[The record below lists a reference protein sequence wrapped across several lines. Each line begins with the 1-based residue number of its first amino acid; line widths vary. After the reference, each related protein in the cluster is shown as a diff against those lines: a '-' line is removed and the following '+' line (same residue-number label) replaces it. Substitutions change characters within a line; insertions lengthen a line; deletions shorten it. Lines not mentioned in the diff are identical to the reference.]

1 MAPATPAETSATGAS
16 TAGTA
21 AEALRPQQARTTPGA
36 QLARRF
42 LLPPAALLGIVILW
56 QALIWITNVP
66 PYIIP
71 TPASVARA
79 LVVQR
84 GMLWINT
91 VPTILESLGGFLLG
105 NVLAIAVAVSFV
117 YNRTLERTFYP
128 LAVAIRTVPIVA
140 ISPILVLLLG
150 NGYAPKIAI
159 AALITFFPTLV
170 NMVQGLQAAD
180 AQALELMHVMSASK
194 SETFRFVR
202 WPSSLPYLFAALR
215 VASTSSVLGAIVAEW
230 IGSNKGLGYLIVLT
244 TFDFRTA
251 LLYASMV
258 IASAIALAFFLLI
271 SILEWAV
278 VRWER

>member
-1 MAPATPAETSATGAS
+1 MRELASATPAETLRGVPSA
-16 TAGTA
+16 A
-21 AEALRPQQARTTPGA
+21 AAQA
-36 QLARRF
+36 QLVRRF
-42 LLPPAALLGIVILW
+42 LLPPAAFAVIVLLW
-56 QALIWITNVP
+56 QGIITVFSVP

-71 TPASVARA
+71 APGAVART
-79 LVVQR
+79 LVAQR
-84 GMLWINT
+84 VVLWENA
-91 VPTILESLGGFLLG
+91 VPTIFESLGGFLLG
-105 NVLAIAVAVSFV
+105 NVVAIAAAVSFV
-117 YNRTLERTFYP
+117 HNKTLERTFYP

-150 NGYAPKIAI
+150 NGYAPKVAI
-159 AALITFFPTLV
+159 AAMITFFPTLV

-194 SETFRFVR
+194 SETFRYVR

-230 IGSNKGLGYLIVLT
+230 IGSNRGLGYLIVLT

-251 LLYASMV
+251 LLYSAMVLASG
-258 IASAIALAFFLLI
+258 IALAFFLFI

>member
-1 MAPATPAETSATGAS
+1 MTSPPPAEAAAVEPARTPAA
-16 TAGTA
+16 TA
-21 AEALRPQQARTTPGA
+21 AGA
-36 QLARRF
+36 QLVRRF
-42 LLPPAALLGIVILW
+42 LLPPAALLAIVVLW
-56 QALIWITNVP
+56 QAIISLFHVP

-71 TPASVARA
+71 TPSSVART
-79 LVVQR
+79 LVAQR
-84 GMLWINT
+84 GMLWINA
-91 VPTILESLGGFLLG
+91 VPTIFESLGGFLLG
-105 NVLAIAVAVSFV
+105 NVVAVAAAVAFV
-117 YNRTLERTFYP
+117 HNKTLERTFYP

-150 NGYAPKIAI
+150 NGYAPKVAI

-180 AQALELMHVMSASK
+180 AQALELMHVLSATK
-194 SETFRFVR
+194 GETFRYVR

-244 TFDFRTA
+244 TFDFRTS
-251 LLYASMV
+251 LLYAAMLV
-258 IASAIALAFFLLI
+258 ASAIALGFFLLI